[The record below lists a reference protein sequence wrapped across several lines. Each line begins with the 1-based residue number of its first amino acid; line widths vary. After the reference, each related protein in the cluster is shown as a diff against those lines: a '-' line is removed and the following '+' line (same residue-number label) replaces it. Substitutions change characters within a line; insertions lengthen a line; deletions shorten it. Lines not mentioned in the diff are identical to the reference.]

1 MEFASEHGHGAE
13 NQTLIP
19 GYQSGIEFHR
29 GEKKKKSIK
38 LYALALRVTP
48 VRRLMKGREVKR
60 STKQNPSFF

>member
-29 GEKKKKSIK
+29 GEKKKK
-38 LYALALRVTP
+38 V
-48 VRRLMKGREVKR
+48 
-60 STKQNPSFF
+60 

>member
-29 GEKKKKSIK
+29 GEKKKKKYKVIRSRSPGN
-38 LYALALRVTP
+38 ACQTP
-48 VRRLMKGREVKR
+48 DER
-60 STKQNPSFF
+60 P